1 MDEAHWK
8 VCFLKTEIRAVK
20 SLVAS
25 VTLFFIICKGKNME
39 NEERIILTVNAKGD
53 TTFCTE
59 ALKDMSNEQL
69 NDLAFN
75 LHRILLG
82 VVNFLQNRGKV

>member
-1 MDEAHWK
+1 
-8 VCFLKTEIRAVK
+8 
-20 SLVAS
+20 
-25 VTLFFIICKGKNME
+25 ME

-69 NDLAFN
+69 NDLAYN
-75 LHRILLG
+75 LHKILLG